1 MNGRGRQRAE
11 GVEVAGKKLVGRVT
25 RDYRNRVMECRLRAM
40 VRTQQELARKTGINR
55 TTISALERNRIFLSS
70 YHALVIAEALGCSLD
85 NLYVRRPLVP
95 STRGFSAPNGTP
107 SR

>member
-1 MNGRGRQRAE
+1 M
-11 GVEVAGKKLVGRVT
+11 AGKTLVTRIT
-25 RDYRNRVMECRLRAM
+25 RDYRNHVLECRLRAL
-40 VRTQQELARKTGINR
+40 VRTQQELARRTGINR

-85 NLYVRRPLVP
+85 DLYGRRPMG
-95 STRGFSAPNGTP
+95 SGNRGVSAPKGAS